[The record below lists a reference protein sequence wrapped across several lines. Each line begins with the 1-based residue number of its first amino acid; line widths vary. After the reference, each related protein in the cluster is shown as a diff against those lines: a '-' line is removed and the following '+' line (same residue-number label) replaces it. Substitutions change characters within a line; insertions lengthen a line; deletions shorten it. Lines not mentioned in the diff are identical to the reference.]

1 VGDQKGFGSEQI
13 PSAAKAAHKGDDD
26 GGTEEGAEV
35 LRETKDVPQRLKP
48 HGEQST
54 CGTAEAVP
62 LSKTDFSTP
71 YEGSSLQ
78 SESLTEFVTVPS
90 KSLAQVRGTQ
100 SFVHTLSECWRRPS
114 LTALEVLWRWAYG
127 IPALLVLW
135 YEGQKILLEA
145 PVDFVALR
153 NMTVL
158 DPMASAATLA
168 KAMEA
173 LLPAVLRVALWLAP
187 LMVVA
192 WVVVSAIGRTMVLRR
207 VDGRLHRCVGTL
219 IVLQAVRVVALLGSF
234 VVWFWCMERVAELTV
249 TGPVAAG
256 SEPNLVGYF
265 ALVIVGTLGLFT
277 LWAVVSWAL
286 SIAPLLAM
294 LKGLDVGGSLAAAF
308 RLGPLKSKLVEI
320 NLVMGIVKIALIVLA
335 MVFSATPLP
344 FESVTTPEFLM
355 WWWLGVT
362 VVYFLASDFFHV
374 ARQVA
379 YLQLWRA
386 YEY

>member
-1 VGDQKGFGSEQI
+1 MQ
-13 PSAAKAAHKGDDD
+13 
-26 GGTEEGAEV
+26 GTEHRAEGA
-35 LRETKDVPQRLKP
+35 
-48 HGEQST
+48 G
-54 CGTAEAVP
+54 A
-62 LSKTDFSTP
+62 
-71 YEGSSLQ
+71 
-78 SESLTEFVTVPS
+78 TV
-90 KSLAQVRGTQ
+90 VRGTQ

-135 YEGQKILLEA
+135 YEGMRILRET
-145 PVDFVALR
+145 PVDFAALR

-158 DPMASAATLA
+158 DPMGSAATLA
-168 KAMEA
+168 KAVDA
-173 LLPAVLRVALWLAP
+173 LLPPVLRVALWLAP

-192 WVVVSAIGRTMVLRR
+192 WVVVSAVGRTLVLRR
-207 VDGRLHRCVGTL
+207 ADARLYSRVGTL

-234 VVWFWCMERVAELTV
+234 IVWFWCMGRVAEITV
-249 TGPVAAG
+249 TGPMATG
-256 SEPNLVGYF
+256 GDPNLVGYF
-265 ALVIVGTLGLFT
+265 SLVIVATLGLFT
-277 LWAVVSWAL
+277 MWAVVSWAL
-286 SIAPLLAM
+286 SVAPLLAL
-294 LKGLDVGGSLAAAF
+294 LKGLGVRGSLAAAF

-355 WWWLGVT
+355 WWWVGVT
-362 VVYFLASDFFHV
+362 VLYFLGSDFFHV

-386 YEY
+386 YEGQEDLFRG